1 MAHDRLAH
9 RWLSDFGM
17 PSIAHA
23 YEFDI
28 RGNPSVKCTQPYVR
42 IEFGRYQRSAYFF
55 PLTRGQLD
63 SLCISV
69 NVPWNSEDDS
79 TTSPPRIS
87 GRFFYDGPQRH
98 MRLQILVIKLPAS
111 RTLETTH
118 DCLAHRWLSDFGMPS
133 IAHAYEFDIRGNPSV
148 KCTQPYVRIEF
159 GRYQRSA
166 YFFPITRGQL
176 DSLCISVN
184 VPWNSEND
192 STTSPPRISGRF
204 LYDGPKRHMRLQIL
218 VIKLPASRTL
228 ETAHDRL
235 AHRWLS
241 DFGMPSIAHAYEFD
255 IRGNP
260 SVKCT
265 QPYVRIEFGR
275 YQRSAYFFPLTR
287 GQLDSLCISV
297 NVPWN
302 SGIISFLGF

>member
-1 MAHDRLAH
+1 MASTSSRLQKMIL
-9 RWLSDFGM
+9 RRLR
-17 PSIAHA
+17 P
-23 YEFDI
+23 EFL
-28 RGNPSVKCTQPYVR
+28 
-42 IEFGRYQRSAYFF
+42 E
-55 PLTRGQLD
+55 D
-63 SLCISV
+63 S
-69 NVPWNSEDDS
+69 
-79 TTSPPRIS
+79 
-87 GRFFYDGPQRH
+87 FMMGPQRH

-133 IAHAYEFDIRGNPSV
+133 IAHAYEFDIRAVCAN
-148 KCTQPYVRIEF
+148 RIW
-159 GRYQRSA
+159 QISA
-166 YFFPITRGQL
+166 V
-176 DSLCISVN
+176 CILLSVN
-184 VPWNSEND
+184 TWTAGQPLYQCECAVEFRLQKMILRRLRPEFQED
-192 STTSPPRISGRF
+192 SF
-204 LYDGPKRHMRLQIL
+204 MMGPQRHMRLQLL
-218 VIKLPASRTL
+218 VIKLPVFRTL

-235 AHRWLS
+235 AHRCLS

-302 SGIISFLGF
+302 SGTISFLGF